1 MKQVLPML
9 RNPTNPW
16 RSKLLLVD
24 DAAAAA
30 AAAAVAAADAANL
43 ALRLALNFGD
53 LLNDSESESEM
64 ELREAVTRPDVAL
77 VVVARERVTVGRRS
91 ATGDATLSRDSPSD
105 EDDSVDGD
113 EDRLAS
119 LLV

>member
-1 MKQVLPML
+1 MLIKERTVLPML

-24 DAAAAA
+24 DDDAAAA
-30 AAAAVAAADAANL
+30 AAAAVAAAEAANL

-64 ELREAVTRPDVAL
+64 ELREAVTRPGVAL
-77 VVVARERVTVGRRS
+77 VAATRERVTVGRRS
-91 ATGDATLSRDSPSD
+91 ATGDATLSCQSNIQRQF
-105 EDDSVDGD
+105 
-113 EDRLAS
+113 
-119 LLV
+119 

>member
-1 MKQVLPML
+1 MLIKERTVLPML

-24 DAAAAA
+24 DDDAAAA
-30 AAAAVAAADAANL
+30 AAAAVAAAEAANL

-64 ELREAVTRPDVAL
+64 ELREAVTRPGVAL
-77 VVVARERVTVGRRS
+77 VAAARERVTVGRRS
-91 ATGDATLSRDSPSD
+91 ATGDATLSCQSNI
-105 EDDSVDGD
+105 
-113 EDRLAS
+113 
-119 LLV
+119 

>member
-1 MKQVLPML
+1 MLLKERTVLPML

-24 DAAAAA
+24 DAAAA

-91 ATGDATLSRDSPSD
+91 ATGDATLSCQ
-105 EDDSVDGD
+105 
-113 EDRLAS
+113 LNI
-119 LLV
+119 